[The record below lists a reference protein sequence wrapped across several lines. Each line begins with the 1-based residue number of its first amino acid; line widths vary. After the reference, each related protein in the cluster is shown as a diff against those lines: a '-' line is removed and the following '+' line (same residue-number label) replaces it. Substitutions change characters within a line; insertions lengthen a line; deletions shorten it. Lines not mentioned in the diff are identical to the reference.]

1 MKRIIVQLNDGSHI
15 NIPADRMER
24 DGDYLIAFSGDKM
37 VAFIDVSAVIVAH
50 MSEKG
55 AAA

>member
-37 VAFIDVSAVIVAH
+37 VAFLDVSAVVVAH
-50 MSEKG
+50 MSEKV